1 MKHIPLRDQEPDAAW
16 LMKANRL
23 LDELK
28 AAPNAA
34 ARDKIIDDN
43 SAVWGELK
51 QWLLHLSHQ
60 KCWFSEAKDCFSH
73 WDVEHY
79 RPKKSAKDA
88 DGTAHDGIGG
98 SPSIGKT
105 SGSVEMSGTVR
116 KARSSRYVLD
126 ALGSAPTVMF
136 GMKMHSCS
144 IPPTRTIRSCSPS
157 IWRVVLYRPHT

>member
-1 MKHIPLRDQEPDAAW
+1 MRHIPLRDQEPDAAW
-16 LMKANRL
+16 LIKASRL

-28 AAPNAA
+28 AAHDAA

-60 KCWFSEAKDCFSH
+60 KCWFSEAQDGFSH

-88 DGTAHDGIGG
+88 DGTSYEG
-98 SPSIGKT
+98 
-105 SGSVEMSGTVR
+105 
-116 KARSSRYVLD
+116 Y
-126 ALGSAPTVMF
+126 
-136 GMKMHSCS
+136 
-144 IPPTRTIRSCSPS
+144 
-157 IWRVVLYRPHT
+157 